1 MNNKW
6 IELSFIE
13 DVKSLKK
20 YGLVEYYNK
29 ANAGLY
35 EFLNPE
41 LSYGYEEVNMPD
53 GQKMWKINKQNDDPI
68 LVVTL
73 KRLDLA
79 WVLDFYFPETEEGFG
94 KPGQGLTG
102 VNYLDTISKIV
113 KDEVIPYFKSSSLNT
128 LFFHSYNDDGG
139 GEMRANLFKRLI
151 SKYVPKIEFK
161 TDIMGLSFRINKIKK

>member
-41 LSYGYEEVNMPD
+41 LSYGYEEVNMPEY
-53 GQKMWKINKQNDDPI
+53 II
-68 LVVTL
+68 
-73 KRLDLA
+73 
-79 WVLDFYFPETEEGFG
+79 
-94 KPGQGLTG
+94 
-102 VNYLDTISKIV
+102 
-113 KDEVIPYFKSSSLNT
+113 
-128 LFFHSYNDDGG
+128 
-139 GEMRANLFKRLI
+139 
-151 SKYVPKIEFK
+151 
-161 TDIMGLSFRINKIKK
+161 

>member
-29 ANAGLY
+29 ANTGLY

-53 GQKMWKINKQNDDPI
+53 GQKMWKLINKMMI
-68 LVVTL
+68 L
-73 KRLDLA
+73 
-79 WVLDFYFPETEEGFG
+79 Y
-94 KPGQGLTG
+94 
-102 VNYLDTISKIV
+102 
-113 KDEVIPYFKSSSLNT
+113 
-128 LFFHSYNDDGG
+128 
-139 GEMRANLFKRLI
+139 
-151 SKYVPKIEFK
+151 
-161 TDIMGLSFRINKIKK
+161 